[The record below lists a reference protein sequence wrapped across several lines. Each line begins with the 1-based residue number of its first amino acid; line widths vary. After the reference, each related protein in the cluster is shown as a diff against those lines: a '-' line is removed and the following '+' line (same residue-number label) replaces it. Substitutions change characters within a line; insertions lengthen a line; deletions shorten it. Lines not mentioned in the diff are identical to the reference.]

1 MLTQNDEQK
10 IQQFFYALEGEC
22 SKRGC
27 RLAQGR
33 INEEGNESYGVWLVG
48 FTFQIHTAK
57 YELYVNLNV
66 QEELHRYGWRY
77 LGGIM

>member
-33 INEEGNESYGVWLVG
+33 INEEGDELHGIWLVG
-48 FTFQIHTAK
+48 FTFQIHMTI
-57 YELYVNLNV
+57 YELYVNLSV
-66 QEELHRYGWRY
+66 VDELYRYGWRA
-77 LGGIM
+77 IR